1 MHQVRE
7 REIETEGETE
17 REGETEGETEREG
30 ETEGEGETESIGRRP
45 RSITGPPAPPA
56 SRQHDKQLPV

>member
-30 ETEGEGETESIGRRP
+30 EGEGETESIGQKATLHYRP
-45 RSITGPPAPPA
+45 AGSSSEQAT
-56 SRQHDKQLPV
+56 

>member
-30 ETEGEGETESIGRRP
+30 EGEGETESIGRRP